1 MRFLINFLTA
11 LAVFLGYGIG
21 TYLVFELLKT
31 YAISFMP
38 YLIWVL
44 LGLLVVCICALAAS
58 WTCHVEGK
66 K

>member
-11 LAVFLGYGIG
+11 LAVFVSYGIG
-21 TYLVFELLKT
+21 TYLIFELLKT

-38 YLIWVL
+38 YLTWIL
-44 LGLLVVCICALAAS
+44 LGLLVVCICALYAS
-58 WTCHVEGK
+58 WACHFK